1 MARTPEARPPLT
13 ALALPLLVLP
23 PLLLLAVSLAHPV
36 YLSRYVLF
44 SYLGLALLIGA
55 ALRALAYRLRMPPRR
70 LIVAVMALALLGL
83 LPVELSLHS
92 AASRVDDVLSTAKM
106 VAAVHEAGD
115 GVLYIPAARR
125 DTALVS
131 PAEFT
136 GIQDLA
142 LVRGPLE
149 SGTLNGV
156 EGTPKQ
162 IADAMLAVHRIVV
175 VSDESAP
182 SAPTIRDRAKQRVL
196 QAYFVRCSETNEH
209 GRRVTVYQRRRT
221 RHDGFGQP
229 DVGPSLPEQRV
240 PAPLDPS
247 S

>member
-1 MARTPEARPPLT
+1 MGDAD
-13 ALALPLLVLP
+13 
-23 PLLLLAVSLAHPV
+23 
-36 YLSRYVLF
+36 LSADR
-44 SYLGLALLIGA
+44 
-55 ALRALAYRLRMPPRR
+55 
-70 LIVAVMALALLGL
+70 
-83 LPVELSLHS
+83 
-92 AASRVDDVLSTAKM
+92 
-106 VAAVHEAGD
+106 
-115 GVLYIPAARR
+115 
-125 DTALVS
+125 VS

-182 SAPTIRDRAKQRVL
+182 SAPTIRDRAKQCVL
-196 QAYFVRCSETNEH
+196 QAYFVRGSETDEH

-221 RHDGFGQP
+221 PHDEFGQP
-229 DVGPSLPEQRV
+229 DVEPSLPEKRV
-240 PAPLDPS
+240 PPPLDPS
-247 S
+247 N